1 MASDKKVIL
10 VSTPCDGKAVVS
22 ASTPALAKLLQ
33 KGTLFTHVKSEG
45 DVKTMAATGT
55 YNGEAGETLWDAA
68 GAQGFVV
75 ADIQSNY
82 DMAVLDA
89 GASAA
94 EVETAMAGVLEAA
107 DRSTL
112 IVLIASGAIVFHG
125 PGIAKGK
132 VVDSEI
138 RPCCVAPTV
147 AYVANF
153 PVPSQCAAPVAYAA
167 LKDINLKLREFQKLR
182 ETITNMEAAMERKSR
197 QPWDKHDCA

>member
-10 VSTPCDGKAVVS
+10 IFTSCDGKSVVS
-22 ASTPALAKLLQ
+22 ASTPALTKLLQ
-33 KGTLFTHVKSEG
+33 KGALFTRVKSEG

-55 YNGEAGETLWDAA
+55 YEGESGETLWGAA
-68 GAQGFVV
+68 IAQGFVV
-75 ADIQSNY
+75 AGIQGNY

-94 EVETAMAGVLEAA
+94 EVETTMAEALEAA
-107 DRSTL
+107 DRATL
-112 IVLIASGAIVFHG
+112 IVLVASGAIVFYG

-138 RPCCVAPTV
+138 CPCCVAPTV

-153 PVPSQCAAPVAYAA
+153 PVPAQCAAPVAYAA
-167 LKDINLKLREFQKLR
+167 LKDINLKLREFQKLQ